1 VSVLA
6 SGLERRQHLVEH
18 LLRVT
23 EQHAVVVLEE
33 ERVVDAGV
41 AGGGPD
47 LERWAAN

>member
-1 VSVLA
+1 MVCPRSVLQRC
-6 SGLERRQHLVEH
+6 EHFVEH